1 MPMLF
6 WQLRLSDLQRIR
18 SLFLCSPL
26 KTPFL
31 KMFKFSVLSTEKAA
45 GENVLP
51 LRELPCLCLMICVN
65 IIKKAAKVLAAI
77 FMIFYLTER
86 KFVVLFL
93 DRVTGYEPVG
103 RGFESLLAHQR
114 IYALCEFAGCVFCC
128 QALLSTLQCR
138 GSPRAKHVLLSVRRV
153 FLFLSLQKPCR
164 YGII

>member
-6 WQLRLSDLQRIR
+6 WQLRLSDLPRIR

-26 KTPFL
+26 KNTL
-31 KMFKFSVLSTEKAA
+31 SKMFKFSVLSTEKAA

-103 RGFESLLAHQR
+103 RGFESLLAHHVGARFTLLRRFLYLWQKWCGLPFSR
-114 IYALCEFAGCVFCC
+114 KPPQADCAFTFVGALCFGGWN
-128 QALLSTLQCR
+128 R
-138 GSPRAKHVLLSVRRV
+138 
-153 FLFLSLQKPCR
+153 
-164 YGII
+164 I

>member
-1 MPMLF
+1 
-6 WQLRLSDLQRIR
+6 
-18 SLFLCSPL
+18 
-26 KTPFL
+26 
-31 KMFKFSVLSTEKAA
+31 MFKFSVLSTEKAA

-103 RGFESLLAHQR
+103 RGFESLWARQVFLSKYGNIPVLHYVAWVFF
-114 IYALCEFAGCVFCC
+114 YLFAGSRACSPPDRHRISWGISHGK
-128 QALLSTLQCR
+128 QKSPIPKGTGDQIWCR
-138 GSPRAKHVLLSVRRV
+138 QWDLNPHAIAGNG
-153 FLFLSLQKPCR
+153 F
-164 YGII
+164 

>member
-6 WQLRLSDLQRIR
+6 WQLRLSDLPRIR

-51 LRELPCLCLMICVN
+51 HRELPCLCLMICIN
-65 IIKKAAKVLAAI
+65 IIKKAAREVLAAI

-86 KFVVLFL
+86 KFVILFL
-93 DRVTGYEPVG
+93 DRRFSPV
-103 RGFESLLAHQR
+103 
-114 IYALCEFAGCVFCC
+114 VF
-128 QALLSTLQCR
+128 QQ
-138 GSPRAKHVLLSVRRV
+138 G
-153 FLFLSLQKPCR
+153 FLFAFWCWQMLADMVWYRWLRDKRGAPRSAHYKCTAYRILPFVC
-164 YGII
+164 GIGHK

>member
-1 MPMLF
+1 
-6 WQLRLSDLQRIR
+6 
-18 SLFLCSPL
+18 
-26 KTPFL
+26 
-31 KMFKFSVLSTEKAA
+31 MFKFSVLSTEKAA

-51 LRELPCLCLMICVN
+51 LRELPCLCLMICEN
-65 IIKKAAKVLAAI
+65 IIKKAAKEVLAAI

>member
-1 MPMLF
+1 
-6 WQLRLSDLQRIR
+6 
-18 SLFLCSPL
+18 
-26 KTPFL
+26 
-31 KMFKFSVLSTEKAA
+31 MFKFSVLSTEKAA

-114 IYALCEFAGCVFCC
+114 IYALCELAGCVFCC
-128 QALLSTLQCR
+128 PFCPNNSIIVQ
-138 GSPRAKHVLLSVRRV
+138 
-153 FLFLSLQKPCR
+153 LF
-164 YGII
+164 

>member
-1 MPMLF
+1 
-6 WQLRLSDLQRIR
+6 
-18 SLFLCSPL
+18 
-26 KTPFL
+26 
-31 KMFKFSVLSTEKAA
+31 MFKFSVLSTEKAA

-103 RGFESLLAHQR
+103 RGFESLLPYQNKRTSERCLPIRKHREAR
-114 IYALCEFAGCVFCC
+114 EKRYSFGYA
-128 QALLSTLQCR
+128 
-138 GSPRAKHVLLSVRRV
+138 V
-153 FLFLSLQKPCR
+153 FLILALMK
-164 YGII
+164 

>member
-1 MPMLF
+1 
-6 WQLRLSDLQRIR
+6 
-18 SLFLCSPL
+18 
-26 KTPFL
+26 
-31 KMFKFSVLSTEKAA
+31 MFKFSVLSTEKAA

-114 IYALCEFAGCVFCC
+114 IYALCELAGCVFFVVNF
-128 QALLSTLQCR
+128 TM
-138 GSPRAKHVLLSVRRV
+138 
-153 FLFLSLQKPCR
+153 
-164 YGII
+164 

>member
-1 MPMLF
+1 
-6 WQLRLSDLQRIR
+6 
-18 SLFLCSPL
+18 
-26 KTPFL
+26 
-31 KMFKFSVLSTEKAA
+31 MFKFSVLSTEKAA

-103 RGFESLLAHQR
+103 RGFESLLAHQSFSIR
-114 IYALCEFAGCVFCC
+114 TKEYPQDIKVWTFPSKYL
-128 QALLSTLQCR
+128 
-138 GSPRAKHVLLSVRRV
+138 
-153 FLFLSLQKPCR
+153 
-164 YGII
+164 

>member
-1 MPMLF
+1 
-6 WQLRLSDLQRIR
+6 
-18 SLFLCSPL
+18 
-26 KTPFL
+26 
-31 KMFKFSVLSTEKAA
+31 MFKFSVLSTEKAA

-103 RGFESLLAHQR
+103 RGFESLSARH
-114 IYALCEFAGCVFCC
+114 ALE
-128 QALLSTLQCR
+128 T
-138 GSPRAKHVLLSVRRV
+138 
-153 FLFLSLQKPCR
+153 
-164 YGII
+164 

>member
-51 LRELPCLCLMICVN
+51 LRELPCLCLMICIN
-65 IIKKAAKVLAAI
+65 IIKKAAREVLAAI

-86 KFVVLFL
+86 KFVILFL

-114 IYALCEFAGCVFCC
+114 IYALCGLAGCVFCC
-128 QALLSTLQCR
+128 PFCPNNSIIVQ
-138 GSPRAKHVLLSVRRV
+138 
-153 FLFLSLQKPCR
+153 LF
-164 YGII
+164 

>member
-1 MPMLF
+1 
-6 WQLRLSDLQRIR
+6 
-18 SLFLCSPL
+18 
-26 KTPFL
+26 
-31 KMFKFSVLSTEKAA
+31 MFKFSVLSTEKAA

-103 RGFESLLAHQR
+103 RGFESLLAHQSFS
-114 IYALCEFAGCVFCC
+114 ILTKENPQYIKMW
-128 QALLSTLQCR
+128 T
-138 GSPRAKHVLLSVRRV
+138 
-153 FLFLSLQKPCR
+153 FLSKYL
-164 YGII
+164 

>member
-1 MPMLF
+1 
-6 WQLRLSDLQRIR
+6 
-18 SLFLCSPL
+18 
-26 KTPFL
+26 
-31 KMFKFSVLSTEKAA
+31 MFKFSVLSTEKAA

-103 RGFESLLAHQR
+103 RGFESLLAHQSFL
-114 IYALCEFAGCVFCC
+114 ILTKENPQDIKKCG
-128 QALLSTLQCR
+128 LS
-138 GSPRAKHVLLSVRRV
+138 SASIFKY
-153 FLFLSLQKPCR
+153 PC
-164 YGII
+164 